1 MRKIYIALSMAAL
14 MILLGGCSNK
24 IEMVDNASVSLSEDG
39 KQLEINIILNDENME
54 PETSYQVRLFA
65 YDGELIKALGK
76 DLFIFEEEYI
86 SHKEGEK
93 PKMIEIKETLPLT
106 EEISEEKL
114 KDIIEGKEENALEI
128 DILNTE
134 KVFATEEIHKVN

>member
-1 MRKIYIALSMAAL
+1 MIALL
-14 MILLGGCSNK
+14 ILLAGCSNK
-24 IEMVDNASVSLSEDG
+24 IEMIDNASVSLSEDG
-39 KQLEINIILNDENME
+39 KQLEINIILKDENME
-54 PETSYQVRLFA
+54 PETPYQVRLFA
-65 YDGELIKALGK
+65 NDGELVRALGK

-114 KDIIEGKEENALEI
+114 KDIIEDKEENALEI
-128 DILNTE
+128 DVLNTE

>member
-1 MRKIYIALSMAAL
+1 MRKINIVLSLIVL
-14 MILLGGCSNK
+14 MILLAGCSNK
-24 IEMVDNASVSLSEDG
+24 IEMVDSASVSLSEDG
-39 KQLEINIILNDENME
+39 KQLEIKIILNDENMK
-54 PETSYQVRLFA
+54 PETPYQVRLFA
-65 YDGELIKALGK
+65 YDGELVRVLGK

-93 PKMIEIKETLPLT
+93 PKMIEINETLPLT

-114 KDIIEGKEENALEI
+114 KGIIEDKEENALEI
-128 DILNTE
+128 DVLNTE

>member
-65 YDGELIKALGK
+65 YDGELIRALGK

-93 PKMIEIKETLPLT
+93 SKTIEIKETLPLA

-114 KDIIEGKEENALEI
+114 KDIIEDKEENALEI
-128 DILNTE
+128 DVLNTE

>member
-1 MRKIYIALSMAAL
+1 MRKINIVLSLIVL
-14 MILLGGCSNK
+14 MILLAGCSNK

-39 KQLEINIILNDENME
+39 KQLEIKIILNDENMK
-54 PETSYQVRLFA
+54 PETPYQVRLFA
-65 YDGELIKALGK
+65 YDGELVRVLGK
-76 DLFIFEEEYI
+76 DLFIFEEEYL

-93 PKMIEIKETLPLT
+93 PKIIEINETLPLT

-114 KDIIEGKEENALEI
+114 KGIIEDKEENALEI
-128 DILNTE
+128 DVLNTE